1 MAISAGPVLK
11 YNEAISFLIPCAT
24 QEEIDFYWE
33 KLFADPTAEQC
44 GWLKDKWG
52 LSWQVWPRASGR
64 DDGEGDTGASRSR
77 HKATLAMKKFDIA
90 VLEKPTIGD
99 TR

>member
-1 MAISAGPVLK
+1 MAISAGPMLK
-11 YNEAISFLIPCAT
+11 YNEAISSLIPCDT

-52 LSWQVWPRASGR
+52 LSWQVWPRAM
-64 DDGEGDTGASRSR
+64 GEMMEKGTPEQVARVT
-77 HKATLAMKKFDIA
+77 KATPAMKKFDIA
-90 VLEKPTIGD
+90 VLEKAYK
-99 TR
+99 R